1 MQDRFAKYTKLYII
15 IFLMFLSVPIFI
27 ALFIASFYG
36 IFKILPGTYLD
47 ITFGLCL
54 VTLPAALFSTVCYIF
69 YKRTK
74 IHPVS
79 AVRVI
84 SKILFVLGIIAALFF
99 LTLDVKT
106 FFTKFSIDVTNY
118 YCFSLAYMAGN
129 VAMLFIIAIVQ
140 AFTTKKELDWMDK
153 HR

>member
-27 ALFIASFYG
+27 AVFIAAFYG
-36 IFKILPGTYLD
+36 IFKIVPASFLD

-54 VTLPAALFSTVCYIF
+54 VTLPAALFSTVYYIF

-79 AVRVI
+79 GVRI
-84 SKILFVLGIIAALFF
+84 TSKILFVIGIIASLFF

-106 FFTKFSIDVTNY
+106 FFTKFSIDITNY
-118 YCFSLAYMAGN
+118 YCFKLAYMAGN
-129 VAMLFIIAIVQ
+129 VSMLFLIAIVQ
-140 AFTTKKELDWMDK
+140 AFTTKKEVDWMEK